1 MDPQTY
7 FSPTFAKARQ
17 KFLAAAAAAGAQLRA
32 IAHPLAG
39 PDGSPLATDVAVL
52 GPPGATRRLVL
63 ISATHGVEGHCGS
76 GVQVALLR
84 SGALNDLP
92 ADLAVVLVHAINPHG
107 FAWTR
112 RVTEDNVDLNRNFV
126 DFSGPL
132 PENPAYDRLFDAIN
146 PPNLSPDVMAAAR
159 ETLRAYSSAHGAMAM
174 QAAVSSG
181 QYRHAN
187 GVWYG
192 GSQPTWSRLTLEEI
206 AGHELAGAT
215 AVAAIDFHTGL
226 GPFGYGEIIT
236 ELAPDDPLFALAQ
249 TWYGDGVTSTISG
262 NSTSARLTG
271 TMDGGL
277 ARALAPAWLSYV
289 ALEFGTRPTSVV
301 LDAVRQDNW
310 LHLHGD
316 LGSAQGK
323 AIKALIRDAF
333 YPDDDAWRTAVLAR
347 ASSVVAGA
355 LQGLGRRATSS
366 TS

>member
-1 MDPQTY
+1 MDPQAF
-7 FSPTFAKARQ
+7 FSASFAEARP
-17 KFLAAAAAAGAQLRA
+17 KFLAAATAAGARLRS
-32 IAHPLAG
+32 IAHPLKG
-39 PDGSPLATDVAVL
+39 PDGGALATDVAVL
-52 GPPGATRRLVL
+52 GPPEATRRLLL

-76 GVQVALLR
+76 GIQVALLR
-84 SGALNDLP
+84 TGALQALP
-92 ADLAVVLVHAINPHG
+92 PDLAVVLVHAINPHG

-132 PENPAYDRLFDAIN
+132 PENPAYDSLFAAIN
-146 PPNLSPDVMAAAR
+146 PPSLSPEIMAAAR
-159 ETLRAYSSAHGAMAM
+159 ETLRALSQSHGAMAM

-181 QYRHAN
+181 QYRHDD

-192 GSQPTWSRLTLEEI
+192 GSRPTWSRLTLEDI
-206 AGHELAGAT
+206 ARRELGHAT

-226 GPFGYGEIIT
+226 GPYGYGEIIT
-236 ELAPDDPLFALAQ
+236 ELDPGDPLFALAQ
-249 TWYGDGVTSTISG
+249 AWYGEGVTSTISG

-310 LHLHGD
+310 LHLHGNLESD
-316 LGSAQGK
+316 QGK

-333 YPDDDAWRTAVLAR
+333 YPDEDGWRTAVLAR
-347 ASSVVAGA
+347 ACAVVAGA
-355 LQGLGRRATSS
+355 VQGLGARPTSS
-366 TS
+366 SA